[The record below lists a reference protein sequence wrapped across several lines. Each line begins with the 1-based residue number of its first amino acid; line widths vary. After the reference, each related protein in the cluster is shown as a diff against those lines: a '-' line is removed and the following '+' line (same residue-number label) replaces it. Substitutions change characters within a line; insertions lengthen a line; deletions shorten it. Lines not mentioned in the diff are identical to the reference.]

1 MVIWGSCETGCK
13 KKMNMMLIAE
23 ILQRMKGKS
32 VVQEDSIKDADLIAE
47 NNNNRKGDGFRKVQP
62 QFRDE
67 TRPRRLE
74 LPLFFSDN
82 PYGWLNRVSVVS
94 ISMELMTRINWRLLQ
109 FALEGRALSWFQW
122 WEARTPIVTWD
133 VIRVAILQRFTPSQL
148 GNLYEILIGLQQT
161 GSVAKYREDFE
172 LLSALLKDADDEVL
186 MRIFINGL

>member
-1 MVIWGSCETGCK
+1 MKYNRRLVQYVVIWGSCETGCK

-82 PYGWLNRVSVVS
+82 PYGWLNRAKHCFHFDG
-94 ISMELMTRINWRLLQ
+94 IDDKDK
-109 FALEGRALSWFQW
+109 LEAVAVCLGR
-122 WEARTPIVTWD
+122 
-133 VIRVAILQRFTPSQL
+133 
-148 GNLYEILIGLQQT
+148 
-161 GSVAKYREDFE
+161 
-172 LLSALLKDADDEVL
+172 
-186 MRIFINGL
+186 